1 MRLIML
7 SAVSMLVAA
16 GPAVAEQPSREPQS
30 PAREL
35 AEGLD
40 TLMRGLDRLIGE
52 IPLYGIPGLDKNG
65 NIVIPRIERPNPPTP
80 APSPAPENREAPFPP
95 APPGSPPG
103 SVEI

>member
-52 IPLYGIPGLDKNG
+52 IPLYG

-95 APPGSPPG
+95 APPGS
-103 SVEI
+103 VEI